1 MARLLLSA
9 AGVMRLIG
17 VLVVLVVRLA
27 VVRRGVALLVVVRRA
42 AGLVVE
48 RLGVR
53 VVRLAPVLLVVRGML
68 SLLRDLAAFMVAALW
83 SRAVSCVRTSRMPQP
98 PPRFAPENLH
108 VQYLRLLHTFVSGCA
123 R

>member
-17 VLVVLVVRLA
+17 VLVVVVRLA

-53 VVRLAPVLLVVRGML
+53 VVRLAPVLLVVRGM
-68 SLLRDLAAFMVAALW
+68 F
-83 SRAVSCVRTSRMPQP
+83 
-98 PPRFAPENLH
+98 
-108 VQYLRLLHTFVSGCA
+108 RLLCD
-123 R
+123 